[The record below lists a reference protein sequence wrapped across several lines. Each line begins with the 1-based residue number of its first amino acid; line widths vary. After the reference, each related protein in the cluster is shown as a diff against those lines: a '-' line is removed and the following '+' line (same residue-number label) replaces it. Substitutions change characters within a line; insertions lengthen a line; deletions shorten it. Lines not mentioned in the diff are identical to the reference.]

1 MNRPENLLRDVLIL
15 MVLLSVG
22 IASRFIIDVPNFKPI
37 AAIVL
42 FTAFWF
48 RSYWVAGLSL
58 LLVMLVSNTGLDHC
72 PWQVTLGVV
81 GGLAVAAMLGRRL
94 RNQFRDSNQVSA
106 RPRNAVVQLVGSAF
120 VMSAAFFLISNL
132 AVWSMGQWYPMTASG
147 LAHCFTAAV
156 PFFKYTLGGDLLFTA
171 SLFGIWFAVE
181 SVMSKSRLV
190 FQANELPG

>member
-1 MNRPENLLRDVLIL
+1 M
-15 MVLLSVG
+15 
-22 IASRFIIDVPNFKPI
+22 
-37 AAIVL
+37 
-42 FTAFWF
+42 
-48 RSYWVAGLSL
+48 
-58 LLVMLVSNTGLDHC
+58 
-72 PWQVTLGVV
+72 TLGVV

-132 AVWSMGQWYPMTASG
+132 AGWSMGQWYPMTASG

>member
-58 LLVMLVSNTGLDHC
+58 LLVMLVSNTGDSWRC
-72 PWQVTLGVV
+72 RWT
-81 GGLAVAAMLGRRL
+81 GR
-94 RNQFRDSNQVSA
+94 
-106 RPRNAVVQLVGSAF
+106 
-120 VMSAAFFLISNL
+120 
-132 AVWSMGQWYPMTASG
+132 
-147 LAHCFTAAV
+147 
-156 PFFKYTLGGDLLFTA
+156 GGDV
-171 SLFGIWFAVE
+171 G
-181 SVMSKSRLV
+181 
-190 FQANELPG
+190 